1 MTEVLVDTSV
11 WVDFLRSGDQ
21 ELANM
26 LQRNQVVIH
35 PMIIG
40 ELACGNL
47 NNRQP
52 LLKLWSSLK
61 TLTQASHQEVLY
73 FIEHHHL
80 MGIGVGYVDVHL
92 LASVALSM
100 DARLWTND
108 KRLADVASSLS
119 REAIK
124 K

>member
-1 MTEVLVDTSV
+1 
-11 WVDFLRSGDQ
+11 
-21 ELANM
+21 M